1 MSWMKHH
8 YHDEICGLTSG
19 DYPSDNMQQQQDDWE
34 QQQQAD
40 EGYEAIS
47 IDYSEKSWA
56 QFSEDLR
63 NPDSPILKQLAELCD
78 VSVKDE

>member
-1 MSWMKHH
+1 MSNRE
-8 YHDEICGLTSG
+8 YFDIC
-19 DYPSDNMQQQQDDWE
+19 DKDNWQEE
-34 QQQQAD
+34 QEND
-40 EGYEAIS
+40 SSYEAIS

-78 VSVKDE
+78 VSVKDD

>member
-1 MSWMKHH
+1 MSWMKHY
-8 YHDEICGLTSG
+8 YHDEICGI
-19 DYPSDNMQQQQDDWE
+19 SDLHSQQQDDWE
-34 QQQQAD
+34 QQQRED
-40 EGYEAIS
+40 SDYEAYS

>member
-1 MSWMKHH
+1 MSNRE
-8 YHDEICGLTSG
+8 YFDIC
-19 DYPSDNMQQQQDDWE
+19 DKDNWQKEQDND
-34 QQQQAD
+34 QD
-40 EGYEAIS
+40 YEAIS

-78 VSVKDE
+78 VSVKKESE

>member
-1 MSWMKHH
+1 MSNRE
-8 YHDEICGLTSG
+8 YFDIC
-19 DYPSDNMQQQQDDWE
+19 DKDNWQKEQDND
-34 QQQQAD
+34 QD
-40 EGYEAIS
+40 YEAIS

-78 VSVKDE
+78 VSVKEDG

>member
-34 QQQQAD
+34 QQQKED
-40 EGYEAIS
+40 SDYEAYS
-47 IDYSEKSWA
+47 IDYSNKSWA

-63 NPDSPILKQLAELCD
+63 NPDSPLLKQLNELCD
-78 VSVKDE
+78 VGVKDE

>member
-1 MSWMKHH
+1 MSNRE
-8 YHDEICGLTSG
+8 YFDIC
-19 DYPSDNMQQQQDDWE
+19 DKDNWQKEQDND
-34 QQQQAD
+34 QD
-40 EGYEAIS
+40 YEAIS

>member
-1 MSWMKHH
+1 MSNRE
-8 YHDEICGLTSG
+8 YFDIC
-19 DYPSDNMQQQQDDWE
+19 DKDNWQKEQDND
-34 QQQQAD
+34 QD
-40 EGYEAIS
+40 YEAYS

-63 NPDSPILKQLAELCD
+63 NPDSPLLKQLAELCD

>member
-1 MSWMKHH
+1 MSNRE
-8 YHDEICGLTSG
+8 YFDIC
-19 DYPSDNMQQQQDDWE
+19 DKDNWQKEQENDQD
-34 QQQQAD
+34 
-40 EGYEAIS
+40 YEAIS

-78 VSVKDE
+78 VSVKDD

>member
-1 MSWMKHH
+1 MSNRE
-8 YHDEICGLTSG
+8 YFDIC
-19 DYPSDNMQQQQDDWE
+19 DKDNWQKEQENDQD
-34 QQQQAD
+34 
-40 EGYEAIS
+40 YEAIS